1 MLFSMLANLAEDRQ
15 GVAAEPEAT
24 VAAAIEKL
32 KADGIDGEA
41 IAALLSASL
50 VAPVLTAPP
59 TEVRR
64 KSVLDHKN
72 RVAALMRMRD
82 AGLDETPEGDGI
94 EEATRSEERRG
105 RKTGVTKIRVR

>member
-72 RVAALMRMRD
+72 RVAHPMRTRTAALSD
-82 AGLDETPEGDGI
+82 TPAGDDLS
-94 EEATRSEERRG
+94 EATRRTAVLRFQ
-105 RKTGVTKIRVR
+105 T

>member
-1 MLFSMLANLAEDRQ
+1 MSTCPATLFPYPTLVLSLDDTIAFGRGFVLFSMLANLAEGRQ

-50 VAPVLTAPP
+50 VAPVLTAHP

-64 KSVLDHKN
+64 KDRKS
-72 RVAALMRMRD
+72 
-82 AGLDETPEGDGI
+82 
-94 EEATRSEERRG
+94 TRLNSSH
-105 RKTGVTKIRVR
+105 